1 MKCTSKCPVK
11 RRCDLFSWLHT
22 RCPVVRVM
30 ARRPVKCV
38 RHILVHARRRA
49 QFVGLDVLHAR
60 FLLSHNTVTIRS
72 VFSTQLGWAGHA
84 LRTRPSDTMVQ
95 LRQNSP
101 RVVKFLKWRRFEQS
115 SSNLRE
121 CTIQV
126 HEQCCDFADLVSFG
140 QTGDVE
146 SSASV
151 SVAPSASEVS
161 AGMLRNETHS
171 L

>member
-1 MKCTSKCPVK
+1 MHVEMPCEETVRPFLMAPYTVPSRKGHGKAPSQVCATYIGPCTAQSSVCWTRCTSRTLPALTQHG
-11 RRCDLFSWLHT
+11 D
-22 RCPVVRVM
+22 
-30 ARRPVKCV
+30 
-38 RHILVHARRRA
+38 
-49 QFVGLDVLHAR
+49 D
-60 FLLSHNTVTIRS
+60 S
-72 VFSTQLGWAGHA
+72 VSFQHSAVLGWAGHV

-151 SVAPSASEVS
+151 SVAPSASKVS
-161 AGMLRNETHS
+161 AGMLRNNTHS